1 MAAAGYTV
9 LQIDLRGCGDSSG
22 DFGEAGWSDWVD
34 DVLAACVWLRE
45 QNQAPL
51 WLWGLRAGCLLATEV
66 ARRDEAVT
74 GLEPGQSR
82 SVHIPCEK
90 AYGAVQEDLLFR
102 VEKGAFPFEPE
113 VGMQV
118 RMGLPTGQG
127 MVVTVSGFEED
138 QVVLDG
144 NHRLAGQD
152 LNFHV
157 TLVEI
162 LQA

>member
-1 MAAAGYTV
+1 MTAAKAGDTV
-9 LQIDLRGCGDSSG
+9 RVHYRGTLEDGTLFDSSEG
-22 DFGEAGWSDWVD
+22 RDPLEFVVASGQVIAGF
-34 DVLAACVWLRE
+34 
-45 QNQAPL
+45 
-51 WLWGLRAGCLLATEV
+51 
-66 ARRDEAVT
+66 DEAVT
-74 GLEPGQSR
+74 GLEPGESR

-90 AYGAVQEDLLFR
+90 AYGPRKEDLLFR
-102 VEKGAFPFEPE
+102 VDKSAFPFEPE
-113 VGMQV
+113 RGMQV

-162 LQA
+162 RED

>member
-1 MAAAGYTV
+1 MAQAKAGDKVRVHY
-9 LQIDLRGCGDSSG
+9 RGTLDDGTQFDCSEGRDPLEFVVASG
-22 DFGEAGWSDWVD
+22 QVIPGF
-34 DVLAACVWLRE
+34 
-45 QNQAPL
+45 
-51 WLWGLRAGCLLATEV
+51 
-66 ARRDEAVT
+66 DEAVT

-127 MVVTVSGFEED
+127 MVVTVAGFEED